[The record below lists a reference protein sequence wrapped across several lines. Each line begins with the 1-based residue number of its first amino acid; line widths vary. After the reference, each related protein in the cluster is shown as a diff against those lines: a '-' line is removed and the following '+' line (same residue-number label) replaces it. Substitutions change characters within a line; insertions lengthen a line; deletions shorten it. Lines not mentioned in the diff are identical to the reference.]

1 MAEKKGKYSKALSG
15 SGRMLTIIGSVLLIG
30 VVIAMFTIRHLTSS
44 DVGSAQAKVTR
55 TPEIR
60 ATPTGEG
67 ADEEYQRM
75 IREQNQ
81 QVVDEALRTGK
92 SAIPTL
98 VDGMSDEICINDE
111 ECMAERTRL
120 AAELEEAA
128 RREAKLQEDLERAR
142 TMLEASK
149 NPPQVNRSYFE
160 YDGHEFMTPEY
171 REAELQRMRQEMQR
185 IAAVHRPQGAG
196 GFVASGYTPSRSE
209 SGIPSSTDNT
219 GVHSER
225 SEGTTAVG
233 QAKRFQIN
241 AGTVLYSTL
250 DMEANSDVPGPLRA
264 TVQGGKYH
272 GAHVLGNFTVSN
284 DYLVMRFNQ
293 MVLPSGEHLQID
305 AVAIDPDRRL
315 IGMADK
321 VDRHYLQR
329 FGALLGAAFLQG
341 YGEAVIAS
349 REVTRSSEYSEE
361 VVSTIDTTKDQ
372 ALAALSKVGDELAN
386 VVRPLANRPP
396 TVIKYADT
404 GMGLLFLNPVE

>member
-1 MAEKKGKYSKALSG
+1 MAAKKGKYAKALSG
-15 SGRMLTIIGSVLLIG
+15 SGRMLAIVGGVFLIG
-30 VVIAMFTIRHLTSS
+30 VVIAMFTIKHFTSS
-44 DVGSAQAKVTR
+44 NAGSAQAKVAR
-55 TPEIR
+55 TPDVR
-60 ATPTGEG
+60 ADPTGEG

-98 VDGMSDEICINDE
+98 VDGMSDEMCANDD
-111 ECMAERTRL
+111 ECMAERARL
-120 AAELEEAA
+120 AAELEDAA
-128 RREAKLQEDLERAR
+128 RREAQLKADLEQAR

-149 NPPQVNRSYFE
+149 NPPQVNRSYYE
-160 YDGHEFMTPEY
+160 HDGREFMTPEY
-171 REAELQRMRQEMQR
+171 REAERQRMRQEMQR

-196 GFVASGYTPSRSE
+196 GFVASGYTPSRTE
-209 SGIPSSTDNT
+209 GSGQSSGNNAGARGAGS
-219 GVHSER
+219 GVM
-225 SEGTTAVG
+225 TLNG
-233 QAKRFQIN
+233 QASQYQIN

-264 TVQGGKYH
+264 TLQGGKYN

-284 DYLVMRFNQ
+284 DYLVMRFNR
-293 MVLPSGEHLQID
+293 MVMPSGEHLTID
-305 AVAIDPDRRL
+305 AVAIDPERRL
-315 IGMADK
+315 IGLADK

-341 YGEAVIAS
+341 YGDAVIAS